1 MADYWDE
8 FFDQEA
14 NTVKP
19 AANEGPGEVV
29 PESTLG
35 GTFVRGLDAG
45 METVVA
51 DVDYAQGLVQQLV
64 GFEDA
69 AADNI
74 AAGRQTAEQAGRGF
88 EGTETTQ
95 EFFDNPT
102 FSGLLNQSAK
112 LSGQMT
118 PYLIS
123 TVASG
128 GTGAVLGGV
137 AKAGLSGASRMAA
150 KRVARDAVNRT
161 AKGTATP
168 DEKELAELV
177 YQAHRKST
185 LSGAANS
192 ITAKRSILAGA
203 GASEYTSMSGAN
215 FAENLE
221 IDGLSKDDAALRAGA
236 VAIPQALIGVGGEA
250 AIAKTFLDRVGK
262 VAKARGSD
270 GSIFGNL
277 AKEVGR
283 GAIKSASVEGVT
295 EVAQEGLQ
303 TAQRMQVDEEYTKE
317 DALMRLGEAAFGG
330 FIGGGSMGAAGG
342 SLVSSASS
350 VKSIMQQAGEFIE
363 SAREQ
368 RLDQDINREQ
378 YGDMNP
384 FTTEKESKQ
393 TIDAQIAA
401 MQDETTERDSVWIAG
416 NTPEYD
422 IPENGQVTTLDID
435 GEEHYAAFVPGRGTI
450 ISKFSDTVE
459 SVVQDNATDDVLQ
472 QVLGY
477 SDGKVAGADVV
488 IQVKDVNGRVVWEQ
502 ATTEDNVSAAYAAG
516 DRQVPKGGSI
526 ERKTVE
532 QALEERKKLVDEEQ
546 GPNVRNIDMEDEDG
560 EGVLAKFKREKY
572 QQEEDQKLDENIEGR
587 GITRE
592 DVFAAEQEL
601 REEFAI
607 LKEKANK
614 LKREKRDAKTP
625 GALVRADTKQKA
637 LAKQMKALKEQKQEL
652 DKLQRDYRFN
662 TDDDKVEV
670 DVDREFGPDSGFTVA
685 EEGGFKNVVPETV
698 TTTTGPDGKGKK
710 TTRIKLDEDGN
721 PVPFKYQ
728 RRKSRKKYPE
738 TQSIRGRFKQ
748 VFKDAYPEI
757 NFRFKQFADMP
768 DSVLKKAVELQEESP
783 DTLIRVVENEDGSFG
798 IEQSALPPEM
808 RSQPEIPRSGGIP
821 QKPSE
826 LLVPTVAVRLKEELN
841 KATKS
846 VYAKFRAGKKG
857 GRVLLKKGEQ
867 TTVRG
872 PDSDK
877 DIPVNLADL
886 VKFGQRIQEGD
897 TRGLFT
903 QGGRMR
909 AGRNGLMAVLSE
921 LTAQGYEVKIGGVT
935 ITTELLD
942 NLARAKKKY
951 GRDQA
956 VAIKNGED
964 KPPEPAIL
972 TQFDRLA
979 TFSSGGKQTTLGKLL
994 NVTASDALPKDKQ
1007 YTFRVPGLVE
1017 FTGTKEEVNAYIEEY
1032 SDIFD
1037 DEDLANLT
1045 VSDSRFID
1053 GEPRER
1059 VLVEG
1064 DLDAILDRNED
1075 NQFQNE
1081 ADQTLADDVK
1091 QEKNDVGLEEPGGEQ
1106 RGRITRNEET
1116 GELEKQ
1122 PFAGTNNTT
1131 AVKYGKRGKGEPE
1144 VAIGLE
1150 ERKPNQGRQ
1159 DDRSDQK
1166 FDKPEEGIKGT
1177 AETGP
1182 RLPPFS
1188 INKLKTTFAKIG
1200 MKIAEFEKTPEVS
1213 AANKL
1218 ATKIANTAM
1227 RNLKLKN
1234 PVAIVSMQGL
1244 LDATPEQL
1252 AQVFADPNVAEYVA
1266 GQAQAMKK
1274 DKKKGRYVGFGDA
1287 HFVIVDNQTK
1297 NPVQLAL
1304 TVVHEL
1310 GHALFKEQLVAL
1322 ETNPTLNK
1330 RLVKAYK
1337 KALEDPKAPK
1347 SYKGEKGFEEWY
1359 ADQVAIYA
1367 KNEYFKERVDSEK
1380 SRPRGES
1387 TAKEHRGIV
1396 QANIKALGKKLADM
1410 YKSLSKELQKRFGK
1424 DAYSPDFD
1432 AYIKDVVKANKENNQ
1447 EALRDPFQAARFEV
1461 KVKVQEDAKAV
1472 EETRPAGL
1480 TPWLQKQIKDIIA
1493 SDAFTPVYN
1502 LITTADSRLR
1512 KVAGSKVA
1520 DMFYIRAQ
1528 TGPQQGRALGMLKA
1542 ATVAGNEWFTKLE
1555 EAVGDFDSPESD
1567 AAFEEAFS
1575 DTPTTELSGKSLAIR
1590 KWFESIHDD
1599 YIAPSN
1605 TDVKKRDNYTP
1616 VALKLS
1622 EVAERPEVLAKL
1634 ILEADPE
1641 ADKKKVDEAIATLV
1655 EYQEGIL
1662 NGDPVVIKG
1671 IDPAKNIEKARLLT
1685 NKVDPKKLR
1694 EAGLLETPQVATVQY
1709 LKHTTK
1715 RVEFNR
1721 HTKDERGFDTLKQEM
1736 DKLPPKQRAEAKMI
1750 VHTYLGYNTKPL
1762 SPFWRKVNSA
1772 LTLINIVGILPLAVL
1787 GSIPELA
1794 GPVIAS
1800 KEFGAITTAFKEI
1813 VNTIKNRDEAIRLTR
1828 DIGTV
1833 TSQSTSNI
1841 IMSQA
1846 ESEWMTDGSRA
1857 ATDTFFKVI
1866 GLDLFTR
1873 FTREFAGNMGVKFL
1887 EEHAS
1892 PDTINPRSA
1901 RYLKEL
1907 GVTAEQVN
1915 DWVRGGKEFNTSEE
1929 SVAVKQALQ
1938 RFTETAT
1945 LRPSSAERPIWAS
1958 DPRYALIWQLK
1969 GFFYSYG
1976 KVILGGTTKEAGK
1989 RAVES
1994 GLSGGEVKVLAGLA
2008 GAGSVFALLGIAT
2021 LPLAMMG
2028 MELRE
2033 YTKWL
2038 AAAALP
2044 GFSPDDKD
2052 YFKTDSM
2059 DWGEYLMAAFSRGF
2073 AAGPATVVSQMMQ
2086 AKEWGGGANGAIAA
2100 ALGPTA
2106 EKANNIFFG
2115 SGLDST
2121 IRNKTLPTG
2130 LL

>member
-19 AANEGPGEVV
+19 SANEGPGEVV

-177 YQAHRKST
+177 YQAHRNST

-342 SLVSSASS
+342 SLVGSTSS

-368 RLDQDINREQ
+368 RLDQEINREQ

-401 MQDETTERDSVWIAG
+401 MQDETTERDSVWVAG

-488 IQVKDVNGRVVWEQ
+488 IQVKDANGRVVWEQ
-502 ATTEDNVSAAYAAG
+502 ATTENNVSAAYAAG

-560 EGVLAKFKREKY
+560 EGVLSRFKREQK
-572 QQEEDQKLDENIEGR
+572 QQEEDQKLDEKLEGT

-592 DVFAAEQEL
+592 EVFAAEQEL
-601 REEFAI
+601 REEFAT
-607 LKEKANK
+607 LKEKADK
-614 LKREKRDAKTP
+614 LKIEKRNAKTP
-625 GALVRADTKQKA
+625 GALVRVDTKQKA

-652 DKLQRDYRFN
+652 DKLQRDTRA
-662 TDDDKVEV
+662 DADKVEV

-698 TTTTGPDGKGKK
+698 TTTTGLDGKGKK
-710 TTRIKLDEDGN
+710 TTRIKRDEEGN

-738 TQSIRGRFKQ
+738 TKSARGKFKQ

-757 NFRFKQFADMP
+757 NFRLKQFADMP

-783 DTLIRVVENEDGSFG
+783 DTLIRVVENDDGSFG

-903 QGGRMR
+903 QGGPMR

-921 LTAQGYEVKIGGVT
+921 LTAQGYELKIGGLT

-942 NLARAKKKY
+942 NLARTKKQY

-956 VAIKNGED
+956 KAIKNGED
-964 KPPEPAIL
+964 KPPEPALL
-972 TQFDRLA
+972 TQLDRLA

-1007 YTFRVPGLVE
+1007 YTFRAPDLVE

-1032 SDIFD
+1032 RDIFD
-1037 DEDLANLT
+1037 DEDLTNLT
-1045 VSDSRFID
+1045 VSDSRYVD

-1064 DLDAILDRNED
+1064 DLDAILDKNED

-1081 ADQTLADDVK
+1081 ADQTLADDVR
-1091 QEKNDVGLEEPGGEQ
+1091 QEKK
-1106 RGRITRNEET
+1106 
-1116 GELEKQ
+1116 EKESE
-1122 PFAGTNNTT
+1122 AGSS
-1131 AVKYGKRGKGEPE
+1131 KGE
-1144 VAIGLE
+1144 
-1150 ERKPNQGRQ
+1150 
-1159 DDRSDQK
+1159 DQK
-1166 FDKPEEGIKGT
+1166 FDKPEESIKGT

-1188 INKLKTTFAKIG
+1188 INKLKTTFAKVG

-1274 DKKKGRYVGFGDA
+1274 GKKKGRYVGFGDA

-1304 TVVHEL
+1304 TVAHEL

-1367 KNEYFKERVDSEK
+1367 KNEYFKERIDSEK

-1387 TAKEHRGIV
+1387 TAKEYRGIV

-1447 EALRDPFQAARFEV
+1447 ESLRDPFQAARFEV
-1461 KVKVQEDAKAV
+1461 KVKVREDAKAV

-1512 KVAGSKVA
+1512 KVAGSKIA

-1622 EVAERPEVLAKL
+1622 EVAERPELLAKL

-1694 EAGLLETPQVATVQY
+1694 EAGLLETPQVAAVQY

-1721 HTKDERGFDTLKQEM
+1721 HTKDERGFDNLKQEM
-1736 DKLPPKQRAEAKMI
+1736 DKLPPKQRAEAEMI

-1800 KEFGAITTAFKEI
+1800 KEFGSITTAFKEI

-1892 PDTINPRSA
+1892 PDTSNPRSA

-1907 GVTAEQVN
+1907 GVTAEQVT

-2086 AKEWGGGANGAIAA
+2086 AKEWGGGTTGAIAA

-2115 SGLDST
+2115 PGLDST

>member
-19 AANEGPGEVV
+19 SANEGPGEVV
-29 PESTLG
+29 PEATLG

-95 EFFDNPT
+95 DFFDNPT

-203 GASEYTSMSGAN
+203 TASEYTAMSGAN

-221 IDGLSKDDAALRAGA
+221 IDGLSKDDAALRAAA

-342 SLVSSASS
+342 SLVGSASS

-378 YGDMNP
+378 LGDMNP

-459 SVVQDNATDDVLQ
+459 SVVQDSATDDVLQ

-502 ATTEDNVSAAYAAG
+502 ATTEDNVSTAYAAG

-560 EGVLAKFKREKY
+560 EGVLSRFKREQK
-572 QQEEDQKLDENIEGR
+572 QQEEDQKLDEKLEGT

-592 DVFAAEQEL
+592 EVFAAEQEL
-601 REEFAI
+601 REEFAT
-607 LKEKANK
+607 LKEKADK
-614 LKREKRDAKTP
+614 LKIEKKNAKTP

-637 LAKQMKALKEQKQEL
+637 LTKQMKALKEQKQEL
-652 DKLQRDYRFN
+652 DKLQRDTRA
-662 TDDDKVEV
+662 DADKVEV

-757 NFRFKQFADMP
+757 NFRLKQFADMP

-783 DTLIRVVENEDGSFG
+783 DTLIRVVENDDGSFG

-808 RSQPEIPRSGGIP
+808 RSQPEIPRSGSPP

-872 PDSDK
+872 PESDK

-903 QGGRMR
+903 QGGPMR

-964 KPPEPAIL
+964 MPSEPAIL

-979 TFSSGGKQTTLGKLL
+979 TFSSGGKKTTLGKLL

-1032 SDIFD
+1032 RDIFD

-1045 VSDSRFID
+1045 VSDSRFVD

-1064 DLDAILDRNED
+1064 DPDAILDRNED

-1131 AVKYGKRGKGEPE
+1131 AVKYGKREKGEPE

-1166 FDKPEEGIKGT
+1166 FDKPEESIKGT

-1188 INKLKTTFAKIG
+1188 INKLKTTFAKVG

-1252 AQVFADPNVAEYVA
+1252 AQVFADPNVAEYITE
-1266 GQAQAMKK
+1266 QAQEMKK
-1274 DKKKGRYVGFGDA
+1274 GKKKGRYVGFGDA

-1304 TVVHEL
+1304 TVAHEL

-1387 TAKEHRGIV
+1387 TAKEYRGIV

-1512 KVAGSKVA
+1512 KVAGSKIA

-1590 KWFESIHDD
+1590 KWFESVHDD

-1622 EVAERPEVLAKL
+1622 EVAERPGVLAKL

-1655 EYQEGIL
+1655 KYQEGIL

-1721 HTKDERGFDTLKQEM
+1721 HTKDERGFDILKQEM

-1772 LTLINIVGILPLAVL
+1772 LTLINIVAILPLAVL

-1800 KEFGAITTAFKEI
+1800 KEFGSITTAFKEI

-1892 PDTINPRSA
+1892 PDTSNPRSA

-1938 RFTETAT
+1938 RFTESAT
-1945 LRPSSAERPIWAS
+1945 LRPNSAERPVWAS

-1994 GLSGGEVKVLAGLA
+1994 GLAGGDVKVLAGLA

-2106 EKANNIFFG
+2106 EKANSIFFG
-2115 SGLDST
+2115 PGLDST